1 MLFSEFLGT
10 RHDCLLDP
18 HMKISPLN
26 AITAILTSR
35 QIWIGLLLFKY
46 RFTDLL
52 VNVFLVVSAVT
63 HPSVQPSK
71 WVLSRGSNS
80 ERTTSP
86 AAALHVGFALGA
98 LGTPFLTQLT
108 QLIPGARQRRGEIID
123 DSLAPRT
130 PVTP

>member
-63 HPSVQPSK
+63 PFGSTVQVGPFPRLQQREDDVTCSSSARRFCSGSSGDSFSYTIDTID
-71 WVLSRGSNS
+71 SRS
-80 ERTTSP
+80 E
-86 AAALHVGFALGA
+86 AE
-98 LGTPFLTQLT
+98 
-108 QLIPGARQRRGEIID
+108 AR
-123 DSLAPRT
+123 
-130 PVTP
+130 